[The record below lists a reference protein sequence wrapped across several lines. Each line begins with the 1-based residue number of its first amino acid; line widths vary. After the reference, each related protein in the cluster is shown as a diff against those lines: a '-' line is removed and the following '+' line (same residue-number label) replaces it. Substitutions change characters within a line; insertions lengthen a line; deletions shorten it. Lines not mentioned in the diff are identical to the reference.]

1 MELDAGPAVET
12 IVRHGVK
19 AAAIIPAH
27 GHVIKHAQEL
37 ANSYVK
43 ELAGTHAQMHVKMIA
58 SETAKA
64 GVLVAVIHV
73 LGTALAF
80 ALDVMICVRLH
91 AAPHAPDVLAV
102 AVAEK
107 HVGLDALWP
116 AQINALVPVQMAV
129 LNSVVDA
136 GPAVRQTVRQI
147 VDLDA
152 RTHVTAR

>member
-1 MELDAGPAVET
+1 M
-12 IVRHGVK
+12 RHGAKVD
-19 AAAIIPAH
+19 AIIPAH
-27 GHVIKHAQEL
+27 GHVIKHVQEL
-37 ANSYVK
+37 ANSHVK

-58 SETAKA
+58 LETAKA
-64 GVLVAVIHV
+64 GALVAVIHV

-91 AAPHAPDVLAV
+91 AAPHAPDVLVV

-107 HVGLDALWP
+107 HAVLDALWP
-116 AQINALVPVQMAV
+116 AQINALVPAQMAV
-129 LNSVVDA
+129 LNSAADA
-136 GPAVRQTVRQI
+136 GPAVQQTVRQI

>member
-1 MELDAGPAVET
+1 M
-12 IVRHGVK
+12 RHGEKV
-19 AAAIIPAH
+19 AAIIPAH

-37 ANSYVK
+37 ANSHVK
-43 ELAGTHAQMHVKMIA
+43 ELARTHAQMHVKMIA

-64 GVLVAVIHV
+64 GALVAVIHV
-73 LGTALAF
+73 LGTALVF

-91 AAPHAPDVLAV
+91 AAHHAPDVLAV
-102 AVAEK
+102 VVVEK
-107 HVGLDALWP
+107 HVVLDALRP
-116 AQINALVPVQMAV
+116 AQINALVPAQMAV

-136 GPAVRQTVRQI
+136 GLAVRQTVRQI